1 MVQSLNLS
9 GIANAFR
16 VLLNPSLAM
25 PHIIVDDI
33 RQINF
38 KNLKQNANIK
48 AIGFDKDNCLTAPY
62 VSTIYPP
69 LTEAWKNCIETFSK
83 DKVLI
88 VSNSAGTKDDVDYKE
103 AQKLEESLGV
113 TVLRHDEKKPSGG
126 QFLKEKLSPIPAD
139 QTAFVGDRIL
149 TDVLFGNRNGN
160 LTIWTRQVITEEG
173 DNKAALI
180 LRRMEYRL
188 ISLLQG
194 LNIKPPPHKGF
205 NSMSNKEKV
214 MEAAEE

>member
-1 MVQSLNLS
+1 MVHSLNVS

-16 VLLNPSLAM
+16 VLFNPSLAM
-25 PHIIVDDI
+25 PHIIVEDI

-38 KNLKQNANIK
+38 KNLKNHANIK

-69 LTEAWKNCIETFSK
+69 FKEAWKECIDTFSK
-83 DKVLI
+83 ENVLI
-88 VSNSAGTKDDVDYKE
+88 VSNSAGTRDDTDYKE
-103 AQKLEESLGV
+103 AQNLEESLGV

-126 QFLKEKLSPIPAD
+126 QFLKEKLEPIPVD

-160 LTIWTRQVITEEG
+160 LTIWTRKVITEEG
-173 DNKAALI
+173 DNKAALVV
-180 LRRMEYRL
+180 
-188 ISLLQG
+188 S
-194 LNIKPPPHKGF
+194 
-205 NSMSNKEKV
+205 
-214 MEAAEE
+214 

>member
-16 VLLNPSLAM
+16 VLFNPSLAM

-38 KNLKQNANIK
+38 RDLKKRANIK

-69 LTEAWKNCIETFSK
+69 FKEAWKECVETFSK
-83 DKVLI
+83 ENVII
-88 VSNSAGTKDDVDYKE
+88 VSNSAGTKDDKDYKE
-103 AQKLEESLGV
+103 AQRLEESLGV
-113 TVLRHDEKKPSGG
+113 AVLRHDEKKPSGG
-126 QFLKEKLSPIPAD
+126 QFLEERLAPIPAD
-139 QTAFVGDRIL
+139 QVAFAGDRIL

-160 LTIWTRQVITEEG
+160 LTIWTRKVITEEG
-173 DNKAALI
+173 DNKVALA
-180 LRRMEYRL
+180 LRRVEYKL
-188 ISLLQG
+188 IDLLQRF
-194 LNIKPPPHKGF
+194 NVKPPVHKSF
-205 NSMSNKEKV
+205 SSIKKEG
-214 MEAAEE
+214 

>member
-38 KNLKQNANIK
+38 KYLKQNANIK

-69 LTEAWKNCIETFSK
+69 FTEAWKNCIETFSK

-149 TDVLFGNRNGN
+149 TDILFGNRNGN

-180 LRRMEYRL
+180 LVTGIEC
-188 ISLLQG
+188 
-194 LNIKPPPHKGF
+194 
-205 NSMSNKEKV
+205 
-214 MEAAEE
+214 

>member
-9 GIANAFR
+9 GVANAFR

-25 PHIIVDDI
+25 PHMIVDDI
-33 RQINF
+33 RHINF
-38 KNLKQNANIK
+38 RQLKQHANIK

-62 VSTIYPP
+62 VSTIHPP
-69 LTEAWKNCIETFSK
+69 FKEAWKDCVETFSR
-83 DKVLI
+83 DNVLI

-113 TVLRHDEKKPSGG
+113 AVLRHDEKKPSGG
-126 QFLKEKLSPIPAD
+126 QCLKEKLDPIPAD

-160 LTIWTRQVITEEG
+160 LTIWTRRVVTEEG

-180 LRRMEYRL
+180 V
-188 ISLLQG
+188 SLPCLQDDFFIY
-194 LNIKPPPHKGF
+194 LQ
-205 NSMSNKEKV
+205 KEASCV
-214 MEAAEE
+214 EWNTD